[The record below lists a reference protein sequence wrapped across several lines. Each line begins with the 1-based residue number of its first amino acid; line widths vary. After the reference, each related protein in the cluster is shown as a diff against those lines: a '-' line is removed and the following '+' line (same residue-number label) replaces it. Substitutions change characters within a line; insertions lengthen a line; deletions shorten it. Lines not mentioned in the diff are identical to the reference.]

1 MFGRLRRLFA
11 IAAWAEREGVP
22 ASEATAAFERQRRQ
36 VLQGLAATA
45 ALSALPAFASGCD
58 GEEGSSGGAGG
69 GGGAPKAKVAVIGA
83 GIAGLH
89 CAYRLSK
96 AGVDVTLYEA
106 QERVGGRMWTGR
118 GILPG
123 NLLFEIG
130 GELIDS
136 NHATMLALAD
146 ELGITLDDRWAAEP
160 AGMTRETWFVS
171 GARVTNETLLQQTVA
186 ISASLTSQ
194 VEAAESD
201 DAAFEAL
208 DATPLSAWLDE
219 HVPVAT
225 AAELH
230 EVLRVAFVGEFGLE
244 PEEQSALNLL
254 YLFGFDR
261 ADEFLIFG
269 DSDERWHT
277 HDGNDTFTTK
287 LAEGLQPGQLRQGLV
302 LTRAAGPAEGP
313 YELTF
318 EAAAAGGEGLTVQA
332 DHVVFALPFTLLRR
346 VDLTGLALSEEKRQI
361 IAELGYGTNAKV
373 MGHFTSRPWWDVHA
387 ESGLLT
393 TDLGAQ
399 QGWDSTIGQT
409 DVTGG
414 VWTNFLG
421 GAQGVASGEGT
432 PAEWFGGIADQL
444 ETVWPGSRAAFS
456 GQAERMHWPSF
467 PWSRGSYTCYRPG
480 QWAFW
485 SLEGVR
491 EGNVHFCG
499 EHTSIDFQ
507 GWMEGAAETGGL
519 AAVEVLADLGL
530 APQGLRARPS
540 RVRWQ
545 SRAKRLRGRRS

>member
-11 IAAWAEREGVP
+11 VAAWAKRAGVP
-22 ASEATAAFERQRRQ
+22 ATEAQEAFERQRRH

-45 ALSALPAFASGCD
+45 ALTALPAFATGCD
-58 GEEGSSGGAGG
+58 ADEAGPGDPAGG
-69 GGGAPKAKVAVIGA
+69 KPAAKVVVIGA

-123 NLLFEIG
+123 NLQFEIG

-136 NHATMLALAD
+136 NHATMLALAE
-146 ELGITLDDRWAAEP
+146 ELGITLDDRWAVEP

-171 GARVTNETLLQQTVA
+171 GARVTNETLLTQTVA
-186 ISASLTSQ
+186 ISAALTAQ
-194 VEAAESD
+194 VDAAETD
-201 DAAFEAL
+201 DAAFERL

-219 HVPVAT
+219 HVPRAT

-244 PEEQSALNLL
+244 AEEQSALNLL
-254 YLFGFDR
+254 YLFGYDR

-277 HDGNDTFTTK
+277 HDGNDTFPTK
-287 LAEGLQPGQLRQGLV
+287 LAEALHPGQLQQGTV
-302 LTRAAGPAEGP
+302 LRSVAGPAEGP
-313 YELTF
+313 YVLMLESIHS
-318 EAAAAGGEGLTVQA
+318 GGESFEVQA

-346 VDLTGLALSEEKRQI
+346 VDLTALALSDEKRTI

-373 MGHFTSRPWWDVHA
+373 MGHFTSRPWWDLHA

-409 DVTGG
+409 GVTGG

-432 PAEWFGGIADQL
+432 PAAWFTGVAAQL

-456 GQAERMHWPSF
+456 GQAERMHWPTF
-467 PWSRGSYTCYRPG
+467 AWSQGSYTCYRPG

-485 SLEGVR
+485 STEGVR

-519 AAVEVLADLGL
+519 VATEVLGDLGL
-530 APQGLRARPS
+530 APQGLRAGKL
-540 RVRWQ
+540 RWQ
-545 SRAKRLRGRRS
+545 SRGKRLWGRRG